1 MISNPFSLN
10 GRVALVTG
18 GNSGIGRTLAV
29 GLQEAGAKV
38 AIGARRR
45 DYNAAVLA
53 ELGDGG
59 AAFELNVCDEASVER
74 TIQGVLHLPRFSGLG
89 SRQRNLHSGRRRVSV
104 IGRFGT
110 RLTCI
115 DRLWGC
121 GAQNGRP

>member
-45 DYNAAVLA
+45 DHNAAVMA

-74 TIQGVLHLPRFSGLG
+74 TIQGV
-89 SRQRNLHSGRRRVSV
+89 VE
-104 IGRFGT
+104 RFG
-110 RLTCI
+110 RI
-115 DRLWGC
+115 DILVNNAG
-121 GAQNGRP
+121 GVGRNA